1 MDDDDPSYLEAMLLW
16 LYNCKYTRD
25 PYDVPEGKSVLAH
38 HAGVAD
44 LADKYDLLSLAES
57 VRQLLDNFMDS
68 LVYSGSYDDCLREI
82 TSIFEV
88 EHASESYLRTQE
100 RIISW
105 WCDKRAMVHGCLED
119 EGFLELLEACPR
131 FSRKIAYHLFMPK
144 KSGAE

>member
-1 MDDDDPSYLEAMLLW
+1 MLLW

-44 LADKYDLLSLAES
+44 LADKYDLPSLAES

-68 LVYSGSYDDCLREI
+68 LVYSGSYNECLREI

-88 EHASESYLRTQE
+88 KHASESYLRTQE
-100 RIISW
+100 CIISW
-105 WCDKRAMVHGCLED
+105 WCDNREMVHGCLED
-119 EGFLELLEACPR
+119 EGILKVLEAFPR

-144 KSGAE
+144 EKSEAE